1 MWLSSK
7 MRPAPATADAD
18 LGITTIAGDSVG
30 VMTRGEVRTVPIYG
44 PGGYVW
50 MPESGAAVLVV
61 KGGPGGEE
69 QCVCGMKQSAPPKKM
84 QPGEVLVYGPGGNS
98 VYLRRDGTLELRGD
112 VRVEG
117 SLWINGQGWFPLPM
131 RRGSGVMW
139 S

>member
-1 MWLSSK
+1 MWLSSR

-18 LGITTIAGDSVG
+18 LGVTTIAGGEGG
-30 VMTRGEVRTVPIYG
+30 VLTRGEVRAVPVYG

-69 QCVCGMKQSAPPKKM
+69 RCVCGAQQSAPPEEM
-84 QPGEVLVYGPGGNS
+84 RPGEVLVRGPGGNS
-98 VYLRRDGTLELRGD
+98 VYLRRDGTVVLRGE

-117 SLWINGQGWFPLPM
+117 SLWINGSPYIPCECDM
-131 RRGSGVMW
+131 
-139 S
+139 

>member
-18 LGITTIAGDSVG
+18 LGVTTIAGDSVG

-69 QCVCGMKQSAPPKKM
+69 QCVCGRYAGAAGRCAGGGVAVDQR
-84 QPGEVLVYGPGGNS
+84 PGL
-98 VYLRRDGTLELRGD
+98 
-112 VRVEG
+112 
-117 SLWINGQGWFPLPM
+117 FPLPM
-131 RRGSGVMW
+131 RRGAAVMW